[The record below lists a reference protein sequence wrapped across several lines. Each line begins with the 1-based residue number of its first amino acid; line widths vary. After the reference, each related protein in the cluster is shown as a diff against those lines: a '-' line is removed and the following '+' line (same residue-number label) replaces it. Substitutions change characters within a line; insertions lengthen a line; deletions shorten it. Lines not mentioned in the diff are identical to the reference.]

1 VELVSVREIRPPRG
15 ASSGMVLGFGIG
27 FLLFVGLLAYETQHL
42 AMFAR
47 YPAWFGKPLFAH
59 IYNPFAILWWIQR
72 IDPTAFFVLPMQ
84 HFRPVNPAVHRMVL
98 DILKQLE
105 WGGGIAL
112 VVGFILA
119 LLLNRPQ
126 RGSGLYGRAHFA
138 TARELGRS
146 TLREA
151 ETGIVLGQT
160 KRGELL
166 IHGGTENVLVLGPP
180 GVGKTDGTAV
190 TTLRGG
196 WQSSAIVFDPADEL
210 RARTIKA
217 RRLLGPVFVFDPRD
231 PKTARINVLAGV
243 RPDDVD
249 AVRSIMSAFVA
260 DAADFSELPEQAKFF
275 LSGAI
280 ELATAVVL
288 RVLEL
293 GEPSLEAA
301 ARYFYNPDYK
311 NEAQFAEMLRDAS
324 RVPYVRETGAKFA
337 NMDPRLRSSIVATVT
352 QRFDIF
358 RTGGAANATST
369 SDFKPQLLRQRAVTL
384 YLVVREADQ
393 TEYAPLMRMVLTW
406 LLGDLT
412 AVIPPAKAR
421 PVLLLLDEFPL
432 LRAPVIE
439 QKLATMRK
447 YRIVAMLLA
456 QTLAQVRK
464 IYGQYESV
472 TGTCDVTVFFAT
484 RDRLTQDYGAEL
496 LGQTTR
502 FAESI
507 NRDTTSKTTR
517 SVNEIGRPLLY
528 PAEFAELA
536 REIIIAKKGEPPIRT
551 RLVLARVDPRFNQ
564 YEQSA

>member
-15 ASSGMVLGFGIG
+15 ASPGLALGFLIG
-27 FLLFVGLLAYETQHL
+27 SLLFIGLLWYETQHL
-42 AMFAR
+42 AMLAR
-47 YPAWFGKPLFAH
+47 YAGWLGRPLYAR
-59 IYNPFAILWWIQR
+59 IYNPFAVVGWMQRLDPAQFAFLPTQHYHTANAFNHRLVLGILE
-72 IDPTAFFVLPMQ
+72 
-84 HFRPVNPAVHRMVL
+84 H
-98 DILKQLE
+98 LK
-105 WGGGIAL
+105 WGGGVAL
-112 VVGFILA
+112 IVGFVAGLM
-119 LLLNRPQ
+119 LDRPQ

-138 TARELGRS
+138 TAAELARS
-146 TLREA
+146 SLRKTRA
-151 ETGIVLGQT
+151 GIVLGQT
-160 KRGELL
+160 KGGELL
-166 IHGGTENVLVLGPP
+166 IHGGSENVLVLGPP

-210 RARTIKA
+210 RARTIAA
-217 RRLLGPVFVFDPRD
+217 RRALGPAFVFDPRD
-231 PKTARINVLAGV
+231 PQTARINVLAGV

-249 AVRSIMSAFVA
+249 AVRSIMTAFVA
-260 DAADFSELPEQAKFF
+260 DAADFAEIPEQAKFF

-280 ELATAVVL
+280 ELGTAVVL

-293 GEPSLEAA
+293 GEPTLEAA

-324 RVPYVRETGAKFA
+324 RIGYVRETGAKFA

-358 RTGGAANATST
+358 RTGGVAEATST
-369 SDFKPQLLRQRAVTL
+369 SDFNPQLLRQRTATL

-393 TEYAPLMRMVLTW
+393 AEYAPLMRMVLTW
-406 LLGDLT
+406 LLGNLT
-412 AVIPPAKAR
+412 AAIPPADAR
-421 PVLLLLDEFPL
+421 PILLLLDEFPL

-456 QTLAQVRK
+456 QTLSQIRK

-484 RDRLTQDYGAEL
+484 RDRLTQDYGAAL

-502 FAESI
+502 FAESL
-507 NRDTTSKTTR
+507 NRDATAKTTR

-536 REIIIAKKGEPPIRT
+536 PDIIIAKKGEPPIRT
-551 RLVLARVDPRFNQ
+551 RPVLARIDARFRK
-564 YEQSA
+564 YEKPA

>member
-15 ASSGMVLGFGIG
+15 TSSGMVLGFGIG

-42 AMFAR
+42 GMLAR
-47 YPAWFGKPLFAH
+47 YAVWLGKPLFAR
-59 IYNPFAILWWIQR
+59 IYNPFAVLWWLPK
-72 IDPTAFFVLPMQ
+72 IDPAQFAFLPMH
-84 HFRPVNPAVHRMVL
+84 HFRPVNAGVHRLVL

-112 VVGFILA
+112 IVGFVLG
-119 LLLNRPQ
+119 LLLDRPQ

-146 TLREA
+146 TLRKA

-210 RARTIKA
+210 RARTIEA

-260 DAADFSELPEQAKFF
+260 DAADFAEIPEQAKFF

-280 ELATAVVL
+280 GLGTAVVL

-293 GEPSLEAA
+293 GEPTLEAA

-324 RVPYVRETGAKFA
+324 RIGYVRETGAKFA
-337 NMDPRLRSSIVATVT
+337 NMDPRLRSSIVGTVT
-352 QRFDIF
+352 QRFDVF
-358 RTGGAANATST
+358 RTSGVANATST
-369 SDFKPQLLRQRAVTL
+369 SDFNPQLLRQRTATL

-412 AVIPPAKAR
+412 AAIPPADAR
-421 PVLLLLDEFPL
+421 EFFFQHVP
-432 LRAPVIE
+432 A
-439 QKLATMRK
+439 
-447 YRIVAMLLA
+447 
-456 QTLAQVRK
+456 RK
-464 IYGQYESV
+464 IVGVNVDGDAAPGREDVPPDEGADLRERFLRTAGREERVGQFAAAPHLRQRRRYGRPQ
-472 TGTCDVTVFFAT
+472 VTVTTSVRNDGDPLTTAT
-484 RDRLTQDYGAEL
+484 RGPFGA
-496 LGQTTR
+496 TR
-502 FAESI
+502 
-507 NRDTTSKTTR
+507 
-517 SVNEIGRPLLY
+517 Y
-528 PAEFAELA
+528 
-536 REIIIAKKGEPPIRT
+536 
-551 RLVLARVDPRFNQ
+551 
-564 YEQSA
+564 

>member
-1 VELVSVREIRPPRG
+1 VELVSVREIRAPRG
-15 ASSGMVLGFGIG
+15 ASTGPVLGLAIA
-27 FLLFVGLLAYETQHL
+27 LVLFVGLLAYETQHL

-59 IYNPFAILWWIQR
+59 IYNPFAVLWWIQK
-72 IDPTAFFVLPMQ
+72 IDPTTFIVLPMQ
-84 HFRPVNPAVHRMVL
+84 HFRPVNPAVHRLVL
-98 DILKQLE
+98 GILDHLK
-105 WGGGIAL
+105 WGGGASLITGLIAGIAL
-112 VVGFILA
+112 D
-119 LLLNRPQ
+119 RPQ

-138 TARELGRS
+138 TTRELAQS
-146 TLREA
+146 SLRRA
-151 ETGIVLGQT
+151 QTGIVLGQT

-260 DAADFSELPEQAKFF
+260 DAADFAEIPEQAKFF
-275 LSGAI
+275 LSGAV

-369 SDFKPQLLRQRAVTL
+369 SDLKPKLLRERAATL

-406 LLGDLT
+406 LLGNLT
-412 AVIPPAKAR
+412 AAIPKGNER
-421 PVLLLLDEFPL
+421 QVLLLLDEFPL
-432 LRAPVIE
+432 LQAPVIE

-456 QTLAQVRK
+456 QTLSQIRK

-484 RDRLTQDYGAEL
+484 RDRLTQDYGVGL
-496 LGQTTR
+496 LGQTTK
-502 FAESI
+502 FAESV
-507 NRDTTSKTTR
+507 NRDGTSKTTR
-517 SVNEIGRPLLY
+517 SVHEVGRPLLD
-528 PAEFAELA
+528 AADFAELA
-536 REIIIAKKGEPPIRT
+536 PEIVIAKKGEPPIRT
-551 RLVLARVDPRFNQ
+551 RPVLARVDRRFNQ
-564 YEQSA
+564 FEQSA

>member
-1 VELVSVREIRPPRG
+1 VELVSTREIRPPRG
-15 ASSGMVLGFGIG
+15 ASPGVAVGFAIG
-27 FLLFVGLLAYETQHL
+27 LLLFVGLLFYETQHL
-42 AMFAR
+42 AMLAG
-47 YPAWFGKPLFAH
+47 YAAWLGKPLFLR
-59 IYNPFAILWWIQR
+59 IYNPFSVIGWMQR
-72 IDPTAFFVLPMQ
+72 IDPANFAFLPTQ
-84 HFRPVNPAVHRMVL
+84 HFSPAKPAVHRL
-98 DILKQLE
+98 ILGIVQHLE
-105 WGGGIAL
+105 WGGGAAL
-112 VVGFILA
+112 VVGFVLA
-119 LLLNRPQ
+119 LILDRPQ

-138 TARELGRS
+138 SARELERS
-146 TLREA
+146 SLRKA
-151 ETGIVLGQT
+151 ESGIVLGQT

-210 RARTIKA
+210 RARTLEA
-217 RRLLGPVFVFDPRD
+217 RGALGPVFVFDPRD
-231 PKTARINVLAGV
+231 PETARINVLAGV

-249 AVRSIMSAFVA
+249 AVRSIMTAFVA
-260 DAADFSELPEQAKFF
+260 DAADLAEIPEQAKFF

-293 GEPSLEAA
+293 GEPTLEAA

-324 RVPYVRETGAKFA
+324 RVQYVRETGAKFA

-358 RTGGAANATST
+358 RTSGVANATST
-369 SDFKPQLLRQRAVTL
+369 SDFDAQLLRRRVATL

-393 TEYAPLMRMVLTW
+393 TEYAPLMRMVITW
-406 LLGDLT
+406 LLGDFT
-412 AVIPPAKAR
+412 AAIPPADAR
-421 PVLLLLDEFPL
+421 PILLLLDEFPL

-456 QTLAQVRK
+456 QTLSQIRK

-484 RDRLTQDYGAEL
+484 RDRLTQDYGAAL

-507 NRDTTSKTTR
+507 NRDAASKMTR
-517 SVNEIGRPLLY
+517 SVNEVGRPLLY

-536 REIIIAKKGEPPIRT
+536 PEILIAKKGEPPIRT
-551 RLVLARVDPRFNQ
+551 RPVLAHVDRRFSQ
-564 YEQSA
+564 YERSA